1 MSDFRKEAPLFFLRN
16 HLDQHDVEA
25 CLAFAGAVFPSL
37 SWEEVERQGGCS
49 WTLLGR
55 RGSEG
60 AFGGDR
66 MGKLAGC
73 RGGSHNDQRDGGED
87 VREGD
92 EAVLLQFRLGKH
104 AVSMGVMKEAS
115 RIFSPLVPWVREL
128 GSIRLGEDG
137 RMGLQ
142 VLEME
147 FIPDVVR
154 LSDVLPREKALDP
167 RTFKQCQ
174 GLVRDLTLYF
184 ARAWDGGQMPT
195 SSAVRQCHGRVGK
208 SMVSRL
214 RKLEKDLPVPALRVK
229 ARRTRQAVERGLLD
243 AVPIGVNHGD
253 FLPSNLLVD
262 PSSWTIKG
270 YIDWAEAEVLPSGIC
285 LYGLEHILGYVEDA
299 DGNGKRGKPHFV
311 YYEQAEELRGT
322 FWEEFEQLVPAVK
335 RTDVRKA
342 LDLSRD
348 VGILLWKG
356 FAWDDGAINRVI
368 NLEDDLEE
376 VACLEAWL
384 ILDSSFDRRD
394 SFIS

>member
-1 MSDFRKEAPLFFLRN
+1 MSDFSKEAPFFFLRN
-16 HLDQHDVEA
+16 RLAPDDVKA
-25 CLAFAGAVFPSL
+25 CLAFARDVYPKLTWQSL
-37 SWEEVERQGGCS
+37 ERQGGCS

-55 RGSEG
+55 GGSEG
-60 AFGGDR
+60 DSGGD
-66 MGKLAGC
+66 GVGGLGVC
-73 RGGSHNDQRDGGED
+73 RDGSHNDQRDGGEG

-92 EAVLLQFRLGKH
+92 EAVLVQFRLGKH

-115 RIFSPLVPWVREL
+115 RIFSPLVPWMREL
-128 GSIRLGEDG
+128 GSIRVGEDE

-147 FIPDVVR
+147 FVPDVVR

-167 RTFKQCQ
+167 RTFKRCQ

-184 ARAWDGGQMPT
+184 ARAWDGGHMAT
-195 SSAVRQCHGRVGK
+195 SSAVRECHGRVGK

-214 RKLEKDLPVPALRVK
+214 RKLEKDLPVQALGEK
-229 ARRTRQAVERGLLD
+229 ARRTRQAVEDGLLD
-243 AVPIGVNHGD
+243 VVPIGVNHGD

-262 PSSWTIKG
+262 PRSWAIKG

-285 LYGLEHILGYVEDA
+285 LYGLEHMLGYVEDA
-299 DGNGKRGKPHFV
+299 DGNGKRGKPRFV
-311 YYEQAEELRGT
+311 YYDQAEELRRI
-322 FWEEFEQLVPAVK
+322 FWEEFEQLVPAVG

-376 VACLEAWL
+376 AACLEAWL
-384 ILDSSFDRRD
+384 ILGYDFDRRD